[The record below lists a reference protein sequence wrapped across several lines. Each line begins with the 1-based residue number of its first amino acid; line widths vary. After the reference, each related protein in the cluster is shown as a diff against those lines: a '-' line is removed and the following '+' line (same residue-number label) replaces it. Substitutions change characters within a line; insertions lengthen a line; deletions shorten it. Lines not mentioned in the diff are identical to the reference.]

1 MRRSASP
8 PQPIRGR
15 EEEVGA
21 SSMFP
26 GSGANSIEGAG
37 SGGNRLVLTQEFKL
51 GIIDCDNQMRPWPG
65 AVPPVLYSY
74 LSTARARAGLDHS

>member
-21 SSMFP
+21 SSRFP
-26 GSGANSIEGAG
+26 ESGGNSTG
-37 SGGNRLVLTQEFKL
+37 SGGNRLVSTQEFKL
-51 GIIDCDNQMRPWPG
+51 GIIDCDNQIHPWPS

-74 LSTARARAGLDHS
+74 LPTARARAGLDHS